1 VLSSIFDEAEF
12 NQYNHYI
19 GVFAG
24 LLTTVSFLPQ
34 VVKTWK
40 SRSASDL
47 SLGML
52 SIFIV
57 GVMCWLIYGFL
68 LQESPMI
75 FWNSVTLILVLVILI
90 LKLKFGV

>member
-1 VLSSIFDEAEF
+1 MRLNLMNTTTILGF
-12 NQYNHYI
+12 
-19 GVFAG
+19 FAG
-24 LLTTVSFLPQ
+24 FLTTVSFLPQ

-52 SIFIV
+52 SVFSV

-75 FWNSVTLILVLVILI
+75 FWNFVTLILVLVILF
-90 LKLKFGV
+90 LKLKFDT

>member
-1 VLSSIFDEAEF
+1 MNTTTILGF
-12 NQYNHYI
+12 
-19 GVFAG
+19 FAG
-24 LLTTVSFLPQ
+24 FLTTVSFLPQ
-34 VVKTWK
+34 VVKTLK

-52 SIFIV
+52 SVFSV

-75 FWNSVTLILVLVILI
+75 FWNFVTLILVLVILF
-90 LKLKFGV
+90 LKLKFDT